1 MKRFQCALGYQ
12 PLLKNTNLSFS
23 ASRHPAKSA
32 IPFQAVTPYILVSPD
47 PPTPPLKIRFFS
59 EPPKY

>member
-12 PLLKNTNLSFS
+12 PLLKNTNLSSS

-32 IPFQAVTPYILVSPD
+32 IHFQAVTPYIVTHPSP
-47 PPTPPLKIRFFS
+47 KNSIFQ
-59 EPPKY
+59 